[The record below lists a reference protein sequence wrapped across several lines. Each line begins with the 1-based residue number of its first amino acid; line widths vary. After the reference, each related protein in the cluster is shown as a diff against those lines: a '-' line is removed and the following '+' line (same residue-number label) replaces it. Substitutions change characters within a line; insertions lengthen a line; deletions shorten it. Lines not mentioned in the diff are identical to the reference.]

1 MHRGAIRPSAMHRC
15 VLPELCS
22 CVAAVLCTGPGR
34 RTLCARVLCTGVLSA
49 IYAPTLRARPE
60 LCSGAAAL
68 CAWCFAP
75 VLYAPCLSWTLYA
88 LTLRACPKLCCCVA
102 AVLCTCP
109 GRFTAYAT
117 CPPPPVHS
125 GAMRPGAMH
134 RCPSALYAPTLRAR
148 PEVPALSYAPAQLE
162 RYAPWCYAPVSNGAI
177 RPGAMHLRAG
187 RYTPQRYMPAQ

>member
-1 MHRGAIRPSAMHRC
+1 MH
-15 VLPELCS
+15 L
-22 CVAAVLCTGPGR
+22 
-34 RTLCARVLCTGVLSA
+34 
-49 IYAPTLRARPE
+49 
-60 LCSGAAAL
+60 SGA
-68 CAWCFAP
+68 
-75 VLYAPCLSWTLYA
+75 LYGICYVPA
-88 LTLRACPKLCCCVA
+88 
-102 AVLCTCP
+102 
-109 GRFTAYAT
+109 
-117 CPPPPVHS
+117 PPVHT